1 MLVMFGVQMLEIIL
15 IQVLNLPLFL
25 TLKYVIQNIVSSGD
39 IVYVDAGT
47 YSDKQISESI
57 LNDNNITIIGAG
69 SSKTKIIN
77 SGGSFGVY
85 FMRIYN
91 VDNITLKNLLIQ
103 GYINTVS
110 YEGEAITINNA
121 HNIVFENIVFAKS
134 NGGSGEAAVVIND
147 ESSVSFDKISF
158 VCQTQATNGGGI
170 DIKKGGGG
178 TPHNVTVTIDNS
190 MISYNNRSGGF
201 SGTNGGGMIIDGDA
215 TVNVTI
221 NNTSISENFAKTGG
235 GIYMT
240 GGVLNMNNCCIVNN
254 TSTTTDPDFGGGIW
268 FAGTSGLCTLTN
280 CSFSNKL

>member
-1 MLVMFGVQMLEIIL
+1 MISNNSHNKGL
-15 IQVLNLPLFL
+15 LFL
-25 TLKYVIQNIVSSGD
+25 FFLLFTFIGNSATYYVNDNSNVGDIWCTGLGNNSNAGTKAAPFLSLKHVIQNIVTAGD

-47 YSDKQISESI
+47 YNDKQISETI

-91 VDNITLKNLLIQ
+91 VDNISIKNMLIQ

-121 HNIVFENIVFAKS
+121 NNIVFENIVFAKS
-134 NGGSGEAAVVIND
+134 NGGSGEAAVVISD

-170 DIKKGGGG
+170 DIKKGE
-178 TPHNVTVTIDNS
+178 
-190 MISYNNRSGGF
+190 
-201 SGTNGGGMIIDGDA
+201 A
-215 TVNVTI
+215 
-221 NNTSISENFAKTGG
+221 E
-235 GIYMT
+235 
-240 GGVLNMNNCCIVNN
+240 L
-254 TSTTTDPDFGGGIW
+254 
-268 FAGTSGLCTLTN
+268 LTM
-280 CSFSNKL
+280 LLLQLITR